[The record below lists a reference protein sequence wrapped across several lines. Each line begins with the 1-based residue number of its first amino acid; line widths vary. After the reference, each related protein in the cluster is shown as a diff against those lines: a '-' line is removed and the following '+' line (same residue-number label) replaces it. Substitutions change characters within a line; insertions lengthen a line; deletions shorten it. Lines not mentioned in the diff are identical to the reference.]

1 MLLGAAVVVVVFV
14 LIWRAR
20 RIAALTAFSM
30 RRRPLGPSGVVVG
43 GEAITLERPDAPAVL
58 IVHGAGDTPQTV
70 RYLAEGLYAS
80 GYHVVAPLLPG
91 HGRHVRE
98 FRRVSADAWRAA
110 VSEAYA
116 SVAATHEWVGVVG
129 VSMGGALAVDLA
141 AQRPALPALVLV
153 APYLAMPP
161 RIERAAQA
169 SWVWGMASPLVH
181 SADGLSIFDPV
192 ERERNLAYGVFTASA
207 LRALRLTVRR
217 AAAALPRVVAPT
229 LVIQSRQD
237 NRISPEAAARA
248 FALLGAP
255 ERRLE
260 WIEGAAH
267 IITVDYGRDAVIAA
281 LIGWMNAHRAS
292 ANVSS

>member
-1 MLLGAAVVVVVFV
+1 MLLGAAVVIVAFV

-20 RIAALTAFSM
+20 QIAALTAFSM
-30 RRRPLGPSGVVVG
+30 RRRPLGPSGIVVG
-43 GEAITLERPDAPAVL
+43 GEEITLARPDAPAVL

-70 RYLAEGLYAS
+70 RYLAEELYANR
-80 GYHVVAPLLPG
+80 YHVAAPLLPG

-116 SVAATHEWVGVVG
+116 SLAATHEWVGVVG

-141 AQRPALPALVLV
+141 AQTPSLPALALV

-169 SWVWGMASPLVH
+169 SWLWGFASPLVR
-181 SADGLSIFDPV
+181 SADGLSILDPV

-217 AAAALPRVVAPT
+217 AAAALPRVAAPT

-237 NRISPEAAARA
+237 NRISPEAATRA
-248 FALLGAP
+248 FELLGAP

-281 LIGWMNAHRAS
+281 LIAWMNAHRVS
-292 ANVSS
+292 ANVTP